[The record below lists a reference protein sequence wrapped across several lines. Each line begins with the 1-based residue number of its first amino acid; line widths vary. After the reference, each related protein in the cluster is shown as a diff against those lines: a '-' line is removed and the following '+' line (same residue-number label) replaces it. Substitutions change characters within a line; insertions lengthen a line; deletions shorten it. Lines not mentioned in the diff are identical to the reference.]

1 MPSEM
6 ASRAEEA
13 HLTYI
18 FNNDRPIELVDLTS
32 SLAGARLLRR
42 FALRRLLQPWI

>member
-1 MPSEM
+1 MPSET

-32 SLAGARLLRR
+32 SLL
-42 FALRRLLQPWI
+42 ALGCCGGSR